1 MCQMV
6 FTSDQAFFDKIGEK
20 ETKKYFDECY
30 KFICNY
36 KNLGEKNIIS
46 AVVHLD
52 EGAPHLHLMF
62 VPVVHTKDK
71 DGKEIEKICARD
83 FWKGRDSYRKLQD
96 AYFNHVKSKGF
107 DLERGMFVEDTGR
120 KHYSVEEYKKI
131 TNYENTK
138 KILKEMKLELP
149 EVPDI
154 NDISKFSIKR
164 DEKILEKIIKPQNDL
179 IKELYKDNLALN
191 KELSKQAKVVDEAVK
206 YQKERD
212 KIIADNKEL
221 HNTVQELKHEYQNK
235 NYPSGFMQLD
245 KMNNE
250 FVLNCYSFGDDHFAV
265 RKMKE
270 TTIDSINLMKNK
282 KLLYLNGNYYITDFN
297 NLTSKEFIVYDILN
311 NSNIMINRN
320 EAEQIPKASY
330 ANTGI
335 SKSANNVSVMVQGY
349 TSMRLATYNNVND
362 SGIGCA
368 AIVGTNIC
376 MYWANFRGK
385 ASLAPTMMST
395 YTDLYKKMNIRSS
408 TSGGTTCTEAYNGLK
423 SYVNGKGYAIP
434 YSGTAS

>member
-1 MCQMV
+1 MSYAIIRNAKYKRENLKGIFRHNERRNKNYSNKNINKEKSYLNYSLKDTQFTYKKEFDRIRKKYNLKGQIKTVSNIICEYII
-6 FTSDQAFFDKIGEK
+6 TSDKTFFDTIGED
-20 ETKKYFDECY
+20 ETKRYFDECY

-46 AVVHLD
+46 AVVYLD

-96 AYFNHVKSKGF
+96 AYFNHVKSKDF

-138 KILKEMKLELP
+138 KILKEMKLDLP
-149 EVPDI
+149 EVPNI

-221 HNTVQELKHEYQNK
+221 HNTVKEIKYEYQSKNDTLDLKYDNRKRELEKEYQEKSYNLEYEYKYKVRKLEKENSKLHKIIDKFYETIDKFIHWICVKFDIAEEDNLIRDFQRETNTFLDPEKQIKHEE
-235 NYPSGFMQLD
+235 M
-245 KMNNE
+245 E
-250 FVLNCYSFGDDHFAV
+250 
-265 RKMKE
+265 KE
-270 TTIDSINLMKNK
+270 
-282 KLLYLNGNYYITDFN
+282 
-297 NLTSKEFIVYDILN
+297 
-311 NSNIMINRN
+311 
-320 EAEQIPKASY
+320 
-330 ANTGI
+330 
-335 SKSANNVSVMVQGY
+335 
-349 TSMRLATYNNVND
+349 
-362 SGIGCA
+362 
-368 AIVGTNIC
+368 
-376 MYWANFRGK
+376 W
-385 ASLAPTMMST
+385 
-395 YTDLYKKMNIRSS
+395 DLER
-408 TSGGTTCTEAYNGLK
+408 
-423 SYVNGKGYAIP
+423 
-434 YSGTAS
+434 